1 MSGRLDVWAQLAL
14 QQENRARQASAALK
28 AEEAKEGQDAEDGKP
43 DGSGKAGEGDA
54 SSSGAAAGGAPKP
67 ESTYML
73 FLGTPGAGKSSMVQ
87 AFLGTAS
94 TGDKKPKPTVALEY
108 TYGRRSNAA
117 GGKDLCQIWE
127 LGGGERLKELIPV
140 VLTPAREKHACAVVC
155 VDLSRPD
162 SCLDEAVR
170 WCDIVRAA
178 SRRVPIVVLGC
189 KYDLFENQDSL
200 KRKALCQALRYACCE
215 RQAGLIFA
223 TPGDKNAM
231 GYVRAVLGHY
241 AFLSDKKKSFYV
253 DPNKPIV
260 VAQGRDRA
268 DKIGLPAGLPADAP
282 PKKVLQAFRD
292 ILKAYFP
299 APAAEDNP
307 AAEPHEDEAKQGAG
321 AGADGARR
329 DELQLAPEP
338 VVDARR
344 AQKDLELEQYRA
356 QVQRKLRLDKA

>member
-1 MSGRLDVWAQLAL
+1 
-14 QQENRARQASAALK
+14 
-28 AEEAKEGQDAEDGKP
+28 
-43 DGSGKAGEGDA
+43 
-54 SSSGAAAGGAPKP
+54 
-67 ESTYML
+67 ML
-73 FLGTPGAGKSSMVQ
+73 VVGTQGAGKSSMVQ

-94 TGDKKPKPTVALEY
+94 SAAGDKKPKPTVALEY

-170 WCDIVRAA
+170 WCDIVRAT

-223 TPGDKNAM
+223 SPGDKNAM

-241 AFLSDKKKSFYV
+241 AFLADKKKSFYV

-260 VAQGRDRA
+260 VAPGRDRA
-268 DKIGLPAGLPADAP
+268 DKIGLPAGLPADAA

-292 ILKAYFP
+292 IIKTYFP
-299 APAAEDNP
+299 APAAEENP
-307 AAEPHEDEAKQGAG
+307 AAETDEEEAKQGAG
-321 AGADGARR
+321 ADGGRR

-356 QVQRKLRLDKA
+356 QVQRKQRLDKAQAAP